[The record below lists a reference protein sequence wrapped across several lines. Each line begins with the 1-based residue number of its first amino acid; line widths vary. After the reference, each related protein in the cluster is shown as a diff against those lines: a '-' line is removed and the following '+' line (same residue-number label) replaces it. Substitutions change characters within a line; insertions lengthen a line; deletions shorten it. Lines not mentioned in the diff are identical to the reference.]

1 MPLLAAFLGSAIG
14 ALASF
19 FGKFLT
25 EKVAIS
31 LASFL
36 AWMSV
41 LTAFILSVSACLN
54 ALYAVAGSG
63 GGGGGAGWLHYFWMG
78 LGMFI
83 PANAGAVMSCIGS
96 VWIGTEVYKIRKTG
110 VQVFGR

>member
-1 MPLLAAFLGSAIG
+1 MPLLAGFLGSVIG
-14 ALASF
+14 SLGGF
-19 FGKFLT
+19 FAKYLT

-36 AWMSV
+36 AWMGV
-41 LTAFILSVSACLN
+41 LTAFIASVHVCLTS
-54 ALYAVAGSG
+54 LYSMVGSG
-63 GGGGGAGWLHYFWMG
+63 GGGGVGWLRYFWMG

-83 PANAGAVMSCIGS
+83 PSNAGAVMSCLGS

-110 VQVFGR
+110 VQVFGK